1 MSKIKFDEVN
11 HKYFLGKKELL
22 SVTTLLKKH
31 GLATDFSDVMISPA
45 VLEEA
50 RNRGNKIHQEV
61 SEHIKKLSPM
71 TTKEAQ
77 QIADWLEK
85 FMQCEPNE
93 NLQSEYIIHNNE
105 IAGTIDLSLSLSS
118 TKEYFFI
125 ADIKTGSVLDKIA
138 CSWQLSLYEYL
149 ENKNYGK
156 FLIFHTPKNKDLE
169 VIEVPR
175 IPKEE
180 IERLLECERNCEL
193 YQPVQTEL
201 ATVSKEISAKI
212 TLGIQTIKR
221 IEKEVEEFKSAILSE
236 MRDKNIKKFD
246 NGEVSIT
253 YIAPIVRESIDTK
266 KLKEELPEVAEK
278 YKKVS
283 NVKDSIK
290 INIKGE

>member
-1 MSKIKFDEVN
+1 MAKIKFDEQN

-31 GLATDFSDVMISPA
+31 GLSTDFSDVMISPA

-50 RNRGNKIHQEV
+50 RDRGNLIHLDWKNYIQKGILP
-61 SEHIKKLSPM
+61 S
-71 TTKEAQ
+71 TKEGL
-77 QIADWLEK
+77 QILALYK
-85 FMQCEPNE
+85 TIGITGRAK
-93 NLQSEYIIHNNE
+93 SEYIVHNSE
-105 IAGTIDLSLSLSS
+105 IAGIVDFSFLQISPS
-118 TKEYFFI
+118 EII
-125 ADIKTGSVLDKIA
+125 AYLTDIKSGSQKDITA
-138 CSWQLSLYEYL
+138 WSWQLSLYEYL
-149 ENKNYGK
+149 ENLTYDKL
-156 FLIFHTPKNKDLE
+156 LILHCPKNKDLE
-169 VIEVPR
+169 PIEVPR
-175 IPKEE
+175 IPREE

-193 YQPVQTEL
+193 YKPIQTEL

-221 IEKEVEEFKSAILSE
+221 IEKEIEEFKSAILNE

-253 YIAPIVRESIDTK
+253 YIAPTTRESIDIK
-266 KLKEELPEVAEK
+266 KLKEKLPEVAEK

-283 NVKDSIK
+283 NVKDNIK

>member
-1 MSKIKFDEVN
+1 MAKIKFDEQN

-31 GLATDFSDVMISPA
+31 GLSTDFSDVMISPA

-50 RNRGNKIHQEV
+50 RERGNKIHKEV
-61 SEHIKKLSPM
+61 SDWVKNQIMPTTREAKRIVEILSNLA
-71 TTKEAQ
+71 T
-77 QIADWLEK
+77 ADLK
-85 FMQCEPNE
+85 
-93 NLQSEYIIHNNE
+93 SEYIVHNDE
-105 IAGTIDLSLSLSS
+105 IAGTIDLSNGDK
-118 TKEYFFI
+118 TI
-125 ADIKTGSVLDKIA
+125 VDIKTGKNVDMTA

-149 ENKNYGK
+149 KKKIYK
-156 FLIFHTPKNKDLE
+156 SLLILHFPKDAEDLDI
-169 VIEVPR
+169 IEVPR
-175 IPKEE
+175 ISKEE

-253 YIAPIVRESIDTK
+253 YIAPTTRESIDIK
-266 KLKEELPEVAEK
+266 KLKEKLPEVAEK